1 MSDDELAAKCS
12 VAAPGPVRESSPQ
25 PFMVRLRS
33 WSREPVGIRVIA
45 ALAVLVLTAPAWLM
59 ADDFRSFAL
68 NDDDFVYIAYSRD
81 WPTTWAN
88 LLTPCS
94 THIVPLYR
102 LGTWILVAA
111 SGRLRD
117 MPAVL
122 GAASYFGLVVT
133 MCATG
138 VLVARETEQTALGLA
153 AMAILGVSTVVQGAA
168 TWYAAGQAVWA
179 GAAIVVT
186 ILLRVVGRSRE
197 GAGGSG

>member
-1 MSDDELAAKCS
+1 MAGPGS
-12 VAAPGPVRESSPQ
+12 VCGLSRQPVMP
-25 PFMVRLRS
+25 RLRS
-33 WSREPVGIRVIA
+33 WSCEPVGVSVIA
-45 ALAVLVLTAPAWLM
+45 ALAILILAASAWLM

-88 LLTPCS
+88 LMTPCS

-102 LGTWILVAA
+102 LGTWVLVAA

-117 MPAVL
+117 MPAAF
-122 GAASYFGLVVT
+122 GAASYLGLAVT

-138 VLVARETEQTALGLA
+138 VLVARETGQTAVGLV

-168 TWYAAGQAVWA
+168 TWYAASQAV
-179 GAAIVVT
+179 
-186 ILLRVVGRSRE
+186 
-197 GAGGSG
+197 

>member
-1 MSDDELAAKCS
+1 MTSA
-12 VAAPGPVRESSPQ
+12 R
-25 PFMVRLRS
+25 
-33 WSREPVGIRVIA
+33 
-45 ALAVLVLTAPAWLM
+45 
-59 ADDFRSFAL
+59 FAL

-102 LGTWILVAA
+102 LGTWVLVAV
-111 SGRLRD
+111 SGHLRD

-122 GAASYFGLVVT
+122 GAASYLGLAVT

-138 VLVARETEQTALGLA
+138 VLVARETGQTAVGLV
-153 AMAILGVSTVVQGAA
+153 AMAILGVSTVIQGAA
-168 TWYAAGQAVWA
+168 TWYAACQAVWA

-186 ILLRVVGRSRE
+186 VLLARVGRSKA